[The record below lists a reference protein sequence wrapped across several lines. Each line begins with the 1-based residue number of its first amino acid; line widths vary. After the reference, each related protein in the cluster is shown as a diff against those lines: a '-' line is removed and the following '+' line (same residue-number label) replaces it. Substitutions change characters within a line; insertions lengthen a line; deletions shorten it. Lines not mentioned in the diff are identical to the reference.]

1 MGSWG
6 NTDDAANSVF
16 YAPAQFNVTANTD
29 NQTLLFNNTTE
40 DAIVNNMIIGQYG
53 VSATEAANNKAIT
66 HAGWV
71 LKTEGTGGRAGRV
84 QYETLVAMSTIT
96 GDSDS
101 LPPVPTITIS
111 GQPSNTSVVEPA
123 TGTFSVT
130 ASATAGTLSYQWQ
143 KAEAGNTTFANIAGA
158 TSSTYTTGATTV
170 ADDNGDVYRVVVS
183 GTLGATP
190 VTSANATLTVTL

>member
-16 YAPAQFNVTANTD
+16 YAPAQFNLTTNTV

-143 KAEAGNTTFANIAGA
+143 KAEAGNTTFANISGA

-183 GTLGATP
+183 GTLGAAP

>member
-1 MGSWG
+1 MASWG

-16 YAPAQFNVTANTD
+16 YAPAQFNLTTNTV

-143 KAEAGNTTFANIAGA
+143 KAEAGNTTFANIVGA
-158 TSSTYTTGATTV
+158 NTNTYTTGATTV
-170 ADDNGDVYRVVVS
+170 GADNGDVYRVVVS
-183 GTLGATP
+183 GTLGAAP

>member
-16 YAPAQFNVTANTD
+16 YAAAQFNKPANTA

-53 VSATEAANNKAIT
+53 VSAVEAANNKAIT

-84 QYETLVAMSTIT
+84 SYETLVAMSTIT

-143 KAEAGNTTFANIAGA
+143 KAEAGNTTFANIVGA
-158 TSSTYTTGATTV
+158 NTNTYTTGATTV

-183 GTLGATP
+183 GTLGAAP

>member
-1 MGSWG
+1 MASWG

-16 YAPAQFNVTANTD
+16 YAPAQFNLTTNTV

-143 KAEAGNTTFANIAGA
+143 KAEAGNTTFANIVGA
-158 TSSTYTTGATTV
+158 NTNTYTTGATSV
-170 ADDNGDVYRVVVS
+170 AADNGDVYRVVVS
-183 GTLGATP
+183 GTLGAAP

>member
-16 YAPAQFNVTANTD
+16 YAPAQFNLTTNTV

-130 ASATAGTLSYQWQ
+130 ANTTSGTLSYQWQ
-143 KAEAGNTTFANIAGA
+143 KAEAGNTTFANIVGA
-158 TSSTYTTGATTV
+158 NTNTYTTGATTV

-183 GTLGATP
+183 GTLGAAP